1 MVLFRELAEVLQ
13 RLERTSSNTALI
25 GTLAAFLSK
34 LNPEEA
40 RAVAYLLRGEV
51 AAPFAGQEIGMA
63 DRRVMRAVADAYA
76 LSERRVEKLLAAT
89 GDLGTV
95 AEQLGHGK
103 RTRAKTILSVF
114 EELRSIARIS
124 GEGSQQRKCTR
135 LSKLVS
141 ASSGVE
147 AKYILRTVLGSHRI
161 GVADL
166 TFLRALAKAFT
177 GTVKNARS
185 AEAAYNVLPDLGEVS
200 RRMAGSGLAGIKRL
214 MPVPGTPVRMM
225 LASRVQILTDVALH
239 MRGKMFVECKYD
251 GERMQIHRDGNGR
264 VLAFSRRLE
273 NITHQYPEIISA
285 FNKSKVPKNTILEGE
300 IVALDASTDRL
311 LPFQTLMQRR
321 RKHKVQA
328 YIEKVPIAL
337 FTFDLLLFKN
347 KNLLNRPL
355 AERRRLLES
364 CIKPSRLIRLSKH
377 IVSTNVAGIERY
389 FRKAIADGA
398 EGVVIKAATGPY
410 QAGKR
415 GWLWIKFKREYQ
427 RQLADTFDLV
437 VIGALHGKG
446 RRAGSYGSLLL
457 ASFDPVTN
465 KYYTLT
471 KVGAGFSDRLLRSL
485 RKLLKPYVIREKHRL
500 VETGMA
506 ADVWFE
512 PAKVVEVTGG
522 ELTVSP
528 VHAVAHHLLKFGGLA
543 LRFPQF
549 VRVRDDKAAEQATSV
564 EEIYDMYRS
573 AMRRGKSDR

>member
-95 AEQLGHGK
+95 AEQLAHGK
-103 RTRAKTILSVF
+103 RGRAKTILSVF

-141 ASSGVE
+141 AASGVE

-177 GTVKNARS
+177 GSVKNARS

-200 RRMAGSGLAGIKRL
+200 RRMARSGLAGIKRL

-239 MRGKMFVECKYD
+239 MRGKIFVECKYD
-251 GERMQIHRDGNGR
+251 GERMQIHRNGNGR

-321 RKHKVQA
+321 RKHKIQA
-328 YIEKVPIAL
+328 YMEKVPIAL

-347 KNLLNRPL
+347 KNLLN
-355 AERRRLLES
+355 
-364 CIKPSRLIRLSKH
+364 
-377 IVSTNVAGIERY
+377 STS
-389 FRKAIADGA
+389 
-398 EGVVIKAATGPY
+398 
-410 QAGKR
+410 
-415 GWLWIKFKREYQ
+415 
-427 RQLADTFDLV
+427 
-437 VIGALHGKG
+437 
-446 RRAGSYGSLLL
+446 RRASKT
-457 ASFDPVTN
+457 A
-465 KYYTLT
+465 
-471 KVGAGFSDRLLRSL
+471 
-485 RKLLKPYVIREKHRL
+485 
-500 VETGMA
+500 
-506 ADVWFE
+506 
-512 PAKVVEVTGG
+512 
-522 ELTVSP
+522 
-528 VHAVAHHLLKFGGLA
+528 
-543 LRFPQF
+543 
-549 VRVRDDKAAEQATSV
+549 
-564 EEIYDMYRS
+564 
-573 AMRRGKSDR
+573 